1 MWQFIKLNNIYI
13 YIYIL
18 RRRRREGQIE
28 TMIVDVIAEAQD

>member
-1 MWQFIKLNNIYI
+1 MWQFIKLNNI